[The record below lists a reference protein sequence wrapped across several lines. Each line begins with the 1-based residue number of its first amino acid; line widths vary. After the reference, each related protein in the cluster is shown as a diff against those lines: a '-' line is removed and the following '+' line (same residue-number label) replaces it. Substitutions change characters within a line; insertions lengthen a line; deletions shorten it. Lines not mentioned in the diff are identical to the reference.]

1 MAGPHRY
8 FTPIS
13 GRWSGS
19 SVAEEAEEAEK
30 REREIEAIESTFIL
44 LPAITMRKLARIGR
58 SHGLTATQMVA
69 FAISKFVKELEEQ
82 GKPTTRWG
90 KGGVDGVSK

>member
-1 MAGPHRY
+1 
-8 FTPIS
+8 
-13 GRWSGS
+13 
-19 SVAEEAEEAEK
+19 
-30 REREIEAIESTFIL
+30 
-44 LPAITMRKLARIGR
+44 MRKLARIGR